1 MIFSMHLFSSS
12 YIVTFP
18 GVIDY
23 AIHLPTLVAF
33 HGVSIHFENLSD
45 YTLLGPLF
53 ADLV

>member
-23 AIHLPTLVAF
+23 AIYIHLPTLVAF

-45 YTLLGPLF
+45 YTLLF